1 MMEYTRKQ
9 IDDYEVFEV
18 RGDFV
23 IGQKGD
29 LSQEYTELLKQ
40 GKYKFVFDL
49 TQVRI
54 IDSSGLG
61 TLIMG
66 ISNITDHDTKL
77 KVCIDMDNESV
88 RNIFDYIRIDKV
100 ISFYKNVM
108 DAINDRNEIIF
119 KRT

>member
-1 MMEYTRKQ
+1 MMEYKRKK

-18 RGDFV
+18 KGDFV

-29 LSQEYTELLKQ
+29 LSQEYTELLKD

-49 TQVRI
+49 TRVRV

-66 ISNITDHDTKL
+66 ISNITDHNTKL

-100 ISFYKNVM
+100 IAFYPNVQ
-108 DAINDRNEIIF
+108 DAINDQNEIKF
-119 KRT
+119 SR